1 MTEEQHLGHLNEIHM
16 ELILANLNLLCHIY
30 PALWKKP
37 INIFVEAN
45 LSQDLAAYLERS
57 IKLHYGNMCSSTGQG
72 FIPKFIKQHDSHGR
86 LLPGVMTQHKANLVS
101 YFKRVLDE
109 GKLYLANQISSI
121 SKVVEAKYKLVGL
134 AEPHRPNA
142 IETTELMIDQLKNF
156 RCIRK
161 GKKVTYSGKQ
171 YSKNSKLMDD
181 MVMALIICVAWVR
194 LPENM
199 YVVM

>member
-1 MTEEQHLGHLNEIHM
+1 MTEEHHLGHLNDIHKD
-16 ELILANLNLLCHIY
+16 LVLANLNLLCHMY

-37 INIFVEAN
+37 LNIFVEAN
-45 LSQDLAAYLERS
+45 LSQDLAAYLEQS
-57 IKLHYGNMCSSTGQG
+57 IKRHFMNMLSSTGQS
-72 FIPKFIKQHDSHGR
+72 FIPKFVKQHDCHGR
-86 LLPGVMTQHKANLVS
+86 ILPGVLTQHKANLVS

-109 GKLYLANQISSI
+109 GKLFLANQISSI
-121 SKVVEAKYKLVGL
+121 SNVVEAKYQSVGL
-134 AEPHRPNA
+134 VKRHNPNA
-142 IETTELMIDQLKNF
+142 IETIDLVIDQLKNF

-171 YSKNSKLMDD
+171 SSQNSKQMDD